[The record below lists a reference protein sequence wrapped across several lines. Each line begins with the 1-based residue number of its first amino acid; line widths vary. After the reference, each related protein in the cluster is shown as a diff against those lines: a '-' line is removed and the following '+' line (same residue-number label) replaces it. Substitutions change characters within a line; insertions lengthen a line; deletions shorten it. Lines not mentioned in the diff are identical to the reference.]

1 MAQIQQ
7 PQPPDRFNLPQ
18 GFTPSVESTQVPP
31 PYYGFQPSPP
41 QPTIAPYNPTLG
53 TQLLEKMWA
62 AATGA
67 FPGSEGIA
75 GGPSA
80 VIGPWYSKLEQVLAN
95 KMPKQAPAQQVRG
108 IVQSGGVK
116 PEEVEYSGVENY
128 LSKAP
133 LASKEGLM
141 QHIQQTRPQ
150 LAARELSNR
159 RVGIF
164 NSSDEP
170 GMFDVRDGATGR
182 VQFTGT
188 RENAEQYIEENKQL
202 GRGGQ
207 PKFSQYTLPGG
218 ENYRE
223 LLVTMPTGKPAL
235 DFIGERDL
243 AWINITRLPNFPSD
257 AHPMAQVR
265 WARENA
271 PSEMFAKWGEA
282 RAAANKEP
290 SSLTAGQFTSSHF
303 DEPNVLTHLRVNDRV
318 TPDGKKVLF
327 VEEVQSDWHQK
338 GRQQGYRGQ
347 RIGRSEKEVTEQLD
361 AIIDKHE
368 SRFGPQDP
376 NVLYKT
382 NPEYRRL
389 RDELDAV
396 TQESRKLGNQVPDAP
411 FKKSWPLLA
420 MKQALSEASRDG
432 KDYVAWTTGAQQAE
446 RYDLSKQLDAVNVG
460 RHSDG
465 KYFIEGIRGDETLL
479 RKGGLGEEQLAE
491 HIGKDLAK
499 RAAQDLQK
507 MEGGAYKSYAGVD
520 LKVGG
525 EGMVS
530 FYDKELVNELNKY
543 AKQWGVKVEQ
553 IPMKFGEDYVTIEQS
568 GGGYIVREKGGEG
581 ERFFE
586 MRSAAKEYAAEL
598 AKQNKT
604 YNADRAWAL
613 PITPRMREELL
624 GTGQPLF
631 SLGAGLAGGV
641 LAEKLAQPR
650 EQTFE
655 QKETASHLTRM
666 GKDVY

>member
-7 PQPPDRFNLPQ
+7 PQPPDQFGLPQ
-18 GFTPSVESTQVPP
+18 AFTPRVQPTPQLPP
-31 PYYGFQPSPP
+31 PYYGFEPPKPVPSIS
-41 QPTIAPYNPTLG
+41 QYNPTFG
-53 TQLLEKMWA
+53 TALLEKMWQTV
-62 AATGA
+62 TGN
-67 FPGSEGIA
+67 FPGA
-75 GGPSA
+75 GA
-80 VIGPWYSKLEQVLAN
+80 VPQAGTTMFPHYSKLEQALMTR
-95 KMPKQAPAQQVRG
+95 MPKQAPAEQVRG
-108 IVQSGGVK
+108 IIGKGGVK
-116 PEEVEYSGVENY
+116 PEEVEYSGVEDY

-141 QHIQQTRPQ
+141 QHIQQTRPK
-150 LAARELSNR
+150 LE
-159 RVGIF
+159 
-164 NSSDEP
+164 
-170 GMFDVRDGATGR
+170 
-182 VQFTGT
+182 VQ
-188 RENAEQYIEENKQL
+188 Q
-202 GRGGQ
+202 RGGNFDKARYSYLRDNEYILDEAGKAELKKMEEAGGSLKT
-207 PKFSQYTLPGG
+207 KFEQYTLPGG

-223 LLVTMPTGKPAL
+223 LLVTMPERPEKLSGTSME
-235 DFIGERDL
+235 GE
-243 AWINITRLPNFPSD
+243 PVYKYGESPS
-257 AHPMAQVR
+257 
-265 WARENA
+265 
-271 PSEMFAKWGEA
+271 
-282 RAAANKEP
+282 
-290 SSLTAGQFTSSHF
+290 FTSSHF

-420 MKQALSEASRDG
+420 MKQALSEAARDG

-613 PITPRMREELL
+613 PITPRMREEIL